1 MDLERYRILREKF
14 KNKTFEKKHQRTT
27 SALYVGSFIANIGSV
42 FFAFFF
48 INPSF
53 DKTISNLVGAGVF
66 SMLCSIVL
74 TITFLGFFEFIKREI
89 FKNFSADYIESEK
102 KFADRSQIMK
112 AIMSGSL
119 IALSFYFSLTGAM
132 EFSKISVKKNEVIE
146 QNSTKVIDSLRS
158 VAEVSKKPYNEEIE
172 DLRASNKDLRDK
184 RDNTP
189 MNLRSTRN
197 QYNQLI
203 DDNEKSIEENLAKIQ
218 KIDDKLSTDLASFD
232 KQLTAKKNANTD
244 SDTQL
249 IWLFLIISTTIET
262 IIILGVYHKEL
273 FDFKTF
279 IENETIHEPILA
291 KRSKYEF
298 LLKIV
303 YKNGDIQKEQQVISL
318 NKLTEIVKNKAV
330 YNPRMVR
337 DFYTEMTHV
346 GAFKV
351 IANKRY
357 AMVNYDEAKK
367 MINTIEGL

>member
-1 MDLERYRILREKF
+1 
-14 KNKTFEKKHQRTT
+14 
-27 SALYVGSFIANIGSV
+27 
-42 FFAFFF
+42 
-48 INPSF
+48 
-53 DKTISNLVGAGVF
+53 
-66 SMLCSIVL
+66 
-74 TITFLGFFEFIKREI
+74 
-89 FKNFSADYIESEK
+89 
-102 KFADRSQIMK
+102 
-112 AIMSGSL
+112 
-119 IALSFYFSLTGAM
+119 
-132 EFSKISVKKNEVIE
+132 
-146 QNSTKVIDSLRS
+146 VIDSLRS